1 MADQQANSQ
10 FWGTGTDLT
19 DLRDT
24 LDPVRARVF
33 LETISRRVFGDTF
46 DYSLVEFRGV
56 HLPIQLKVV
65 ATGEVFETTFYK
77 HITSEDGKGEIR

>member
-10 FWGTGTDLT
+10 FWGTGTELT
-19 DLRDT
+19 DLREI
-24 LDPVRARVF
+24 LDPVRAKAF

-56 HLPIQLKVV
+56 HLPITLKVV
-65 ATGEVFETTFYK
+65 ETGEIFETTFYE
-77 HITSEDGKGEIR
+77 HITSEDGKGQ